1 MSTEPKRSKRKKK
14 QNLFLREWLT
24 DGSVSV
30 WVYLHC
36 SLLPF
41 SMREN
46 AMPHCS
52 DTTIAHMYY
61 LFVGFGFVF
70 FFFVVFFNFFFS
82 LLRVRVPTPNILPQT
97 STKQEEAIEKKKS
110 PMKNVFPTLSGRII
124 RFWRSSRLPSLSL
137 SLSLSPSRFSS
148 H

>member
-1 MSTEPKRSKRKKK
+1 MADRRLGFRVGLLTLFSTSFFNARKCNAPL
-14 QNLFLREWLT
+14 QRHNNCSHVLFIRR
-24 DGSVSV
+24 
-30 WVYLHC
+30 
-36 SLLPF
+36 F
-41 SMREN
+41 R
-46 AMPHCS
+46 
-52 DTTIAHMYY
+52 
-61 LFVGFGFVF
+61 FRF